1 MLMKKRTLGIT
12 LCIMGLLM
20 STDAF
25 ALRTGDLEVHP
36 YLWLTEA
43 YTDNVLNSNTNVQSD
58 FFTVITP
65 GVRLILPMVQKRYH
79 LDLQA
84 QADFTLYNRIT
95 SQNSQSYMAMG
106 KFDGRLPSGINVNVY
121 EMFRRSFD
129 PPGVNLDPEIAYFY
143 ENAISAS
150 LGYDLSSRFST
161 RVDYTNHYLTYDQ
174 DQFNYRNEWDNTVA
188 AYLFYRIMPKT
199 SLFVEYQYVKFNYD
213 TSAQDNNTENYVYG
227 GVTWDITAKST
238 GRIQAGYETK
248 KYDDPSLGKY
258 NHFAFDVSIDH
269 NFDSKNSLKL
279 LASMRPHET
288 NMQGTLFYTT
298 TGFLAQ
304 YYHRITGKITA
315 RGDVGYGQDKYYG
328 GIPRTDNTWQA
339 AAWLFYQIKKWVR
352 IELGYNYTNRNSSID
367 EFSYKNNTVYLKLNA
382 TP

>member
-1 MLMKKRTLGIT
+1 MKKCILGIV
-12 LCIMGLLM
+12 LFIMGLFM
-20 STDAF
+20 SADAF

-43 YTDNVLNSNTNVQSD
+43 YTDNVFNSNTDVQSD
-58 FFTVITP
+58 FYTVITP
-65 GVRLILPMVQKRYH
+65 GIRLILPMVQKRYH

-84 QADFTLYNRIT
+84 QADFTLYNKFS

-106 KFDGRLPSGINVNVY
+106 KFDGQLPSGIKFNVY
-121 EMFRRSFD
+121 EVFRRSFD
-129 PPGVNLDPEIAYFY
+129 PPGVNLNPGIEYFY
-143 ENAISAS
+143 ENALSAS
-150 LGYDLSSRFST
+150 LGYDFSNRFNA
-161 RVDYTNHYLTYDQ
+161 RVDYTNHYLNYDN
-174 DQFNYRNEWDNTVA
+174 DLLNYRNESDNTVA

-199 SLFVEYQYVKFNYD
+199 SLFVEYQYAKFNYNS
-213 TSAQDNNTENYVYG
+213 SALVNNSENYLYG
-227 GVTWDITAKST
+227 GITWDITAKST

-248 KYDDPSLGKY
+248 QYEDSSLGKY
-258 NHFAFDVSIDH
+258 NHLAFDVSIDH
-269 NFDSKNSLKL
+269 NFDPKNSLKL

-288 NMQGTLFYTT
+288 NMQGTLFYIT

-328 GIPRTDNTWQA
+328 GVPRTDDTWQA
-339 AAWLFYQIKKWVR
+339 AIWLFYQIKKWVR
-352 IELGYNYTNRNSSID
+352 IELGYNYTNRNSTID
-367 EFSYKNNTVYLKLNA
+367 EFSYKNNTFYLKLNA